1 MTDSLLRSWGGR
13 VLSKMR
19 SMSSDLVLTTML
31 IFLSFDLELP
41 TECDDEFWVPS
52 GTGRAFE
59 QPKHRPSYTSFFIWN
74 LRLHNIVAVALR
86 TIVSALY
93 SSVCHILILDPT
105 QYSLKKSKVA
115 LGFVGMEWEQK
126 TVAELDTA
134 LEQWLQSIPE
144 HCGST

>member
-74 LRLHNIVAVALR
+74 LRLHNIVGCSWVCRNGMGTEDCCRVGHGSRAVA
-86 TIVSALY
+86 TI
-93 SSVCHILILDPT
+93 DP
-105 QYSLKKSKVA
+105 
-115 LGFVGMEWEQK
+115 
-126 TVAELDTA
+126 
-134 LEQWLQSIPE
+134 
-144 HCGST
+144 